1 MHRAVACRLFQTARS
16 CSRARRPRSSRVDT
30 RDGASRGVRPFT
42 TTDAPSAASAVAIA
56 SPIPA
61 MEPILT
67 AVLAWTPQIHLPACL
82 PRPFA
87 VATPRSLAGSNRRDS
102 FALHRKDL
110 TPEEGGN
117 RP

>member
-1 MHRAVACRLFQTARS
+1 MSPLPDGPQPFKGAQTTEFDLGLTLAMEPRA
-16 CSRARRPRSSRVDT
+16 
-30 RDGASRGVRPFT
+30 GVRPFT

-67 AVLAWTPQIHLPACL
+67 AVLAWTPKIHLPACL

-110 TPEEGGN
+110 TPEEDGN